1 VISDHSAT
9 THALQICDIITYNDD
24 INESNTYRVKSF
36 LKQWVPPA
44 LTDEEQSIMDLLN
57 IDNNNREDEALPAR
71 IALVR
76 CHPEDAQFVSAI
88 GTCGIIA
95 PITHV
100 TRVGCVD
107 WDDDTI
113 NEERERYAK
122 LDTEKAKNFLAYIDD
137 RWEFLRK

>member
-1 VISDHSAT
+1 MKHSAT
-9 THALQICDIITYNDD
+9 DHTLQICDIITYNDD
-24 INESNTYRVKSF
+24 VDESNTYRVKSF

-57 IDNNNREDEALPAR
+57 IDSNNRKDEALPAR

-100 TRVGCVD
+100 KHVGCVA
-107 WDDDTI
+107 WDNDTI
-113 NEERERYAK
+113 NEERESYAK

-137 RWEFLRK
+137 RWEFLST